1 MSRPFGVAMLL
12 AGVDPTRPG
21 AAPQLFHLDPSGTYL
36 EYDAKAIGSGAEWA
50 QQHLQTY
57 YKKDMSLPDA
67 IRSATV
73 FQLPLLYYTV
83 LELAMHLLENTYI
96 NDLRSEAYILI
107 QTRSRYAET
116 GDGGEDEL
124 DERGDVNAHE
134 RSTLPPAR

>member
-50 QQHLQTY
+50 QQHLQTN

-67 IRSATV
+67 IRSASFSIATT
-73 FQLPLLYYTV
+73 LYLI

-107 QTRSRYAET
+107 QTRGRYAET
-116 GDGGEDEL
+116 GDGGKDEL

-134 RSTLPPAR
+134 RAALPPAR